1 MFEGLVREDF
11 SCEKTLEQR
20 LGRNEAVPRSNNAG
34 QSLLSRENSSLLWS
48 RNSEETSVAR
58 VE

>member
-1 MFEGLVREDF
+1 MVVAVFEGLVREDF

-34 QSLLSRENSSLLWS
+34 RSLLGEQLPLVVK
-48 RNSEETSVAR
+48 E
-58 VE
+58 